1 MLSFELPITPP
12 TATAQQKKH
21 YYNKNLGRVA
31 TYKPKNV
38 ISAENLLMTALY
50 PHKPASPLG
59 GALSVR
65 IVFYFPFKKTE
76 KKSIIKAGLPVPK
89 TTKPDLDNMAKN
101 VLDAMTK
108 LGFWTDDALI
118 FDLTLTKYYATQ
130 GKIKIE
136 IMQFNQKNER
146 TI

>member
-59 GALSVR
+59 GALGVS
-65 IVFYFPFKKTE
+65 IVFYFPFRKTE

-101 VLDAMTK
+101 LLDAMTK
-108 LGFWTDDALI
+108 LGYWDDDALI
-118 FDLTLTKYYATQ
+118 FDLNLMKYYAPQ

-136 IMQFNQKNER
+136 IRQLDER

>member
-59 GALSVR
+59 GALSVS
-65 IVFYFPFKKTE
+65 IVFYFPFRKTE
-76 KKSIIKAGLPVPK
+76 KKSIPTKKPTQPLSEKSEEQVELPQEEIEA
-89 TTKPDLDNMAKN
+89 KPAEAVRIDS
-101 VLDAMTK
+101 V
-108 LGFWTDDALI
+108 
-118 FDLTLTKYYATQ
+118 
-130 GKIKIE
+130 
-136 IMQFNQKNER
+136 
-146 TI
+146 

>member
-38 ISAENLLMTALY
+38 VSAENLLMTALY
-50 PHKPASPLG
+50 PHKPDSPLG
-59 GALSVR
+59 GELSVS
-65 IVFYFPFKKTE
+65 IVFYFPFRKTE
-76 KKSIIKAGLPVPK
+76 KKSVVKAGLPVPK

-108 LGFWTDDALI
+108 LGYWADDAII

-130 GKIKIE
+130 GKIKIR
-136 IMQFNQKNER
+136 IR
-146 TI
+146 S

>member
-38 ISAENLLMTALY
+38 VSAENLLMTALY

-59 GALSVR
+59 GALSVS

-76 KKSIIKAGLPVPK
+76 KKRVIKAGLPVPK
-89 TTKPDLDNMAKN
+89 TTKPDLDNMVKN
-101 VLDAMTK
+101 LLDAMTK
-108 LGFWTDDALI
+108 LGYWADDALI
-118 FDLTLTKYYATQ
+118 FDLTLKKYYSPF
-130 GKIKIE
+130 GKIVIE
-136 IMQFNQKNER
+136 IDKFDQ
-146 TI
+146 

>member
-1 MLSFELPITPP
+1 MLYFELPITPP

-38 ISAENLLMTALY
+38 VSAENLLMTALY
-50 PHKPASPLG
+50 VHKPASPLG
-59 GALSVR
+59 GALSVS

-76 KKSIIKAGLPVPK
+76 KKRVIKAGLPVPK
-89 TTKPDLDNMAKN
+89 VTKPDLDNMAKN

-108 LGFWTDDALI
+108 LGYWDDDALI
-118 FDLTLTKYYATQ
+118 CNLNLRKYYAPQ
-130 GKIKIE
+130 GKIAISIDK
-136 IMQFNQKNER
+136 FNQ
-146 TI
+146 

>member
-50 PHKPASPLG
+50 PHKPAYPFG
-59 GALSVR
+59 GALSVS
-65 IVFYFPFKKTE
+65 IVFYFPFRKTE
-76 KKSIIKAGLPVPK
+76 KKSVIKAGLPVPK

-101 VLDAMTK
+101 LLDAMTK
-108 LGFWTDDALI
+108 LGYWDDDALI
-118 FDLTLTKYYATQ
+118 FDLTLMKYYAPE

-136 IMQFNQKNER
+136 IDNITKE
-146 TI
+146 